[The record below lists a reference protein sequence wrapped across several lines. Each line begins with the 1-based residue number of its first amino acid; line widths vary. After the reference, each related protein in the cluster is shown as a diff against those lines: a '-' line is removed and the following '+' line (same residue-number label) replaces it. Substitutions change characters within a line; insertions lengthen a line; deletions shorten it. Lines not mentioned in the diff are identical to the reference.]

1 MAPGESPVAPGGSIA
16 APEGFSGA
24 SVGSSV
30 SPGGSSVAPALLD
43 ERELVATLEREGYF
57 ADEGLCTA
65 IHLALRLNRPLLLE
79 GEPGVGKTE
88 VASVLSR
95 VVGRDLIR
103 LQCFEGLDAG
113 QALYEWDYPKQ
124 LLQVR
129 VAESRGQ
136 EVGDLYREEFLL
148 RRPLLR
154 ALEADH
160 GAVLLIDEID
170 RADSEFEA
178 FLLEFLGD
186 FQITVPEL
194 GTIRARTPPIVVLTS
209 NRTRELHDALKRRCL
224 YHWIP
229 FPDPDRE
236 RTIVEAQAPGLSARS
251 AARLVQS
258 VNIIRSLGPL
268 KRPGIAEAIAWAQ
281 GSRALM
287 AEGATETDALKAS
300 LGLVLKNEEDVELV
314 LAHAGEVFTDD
325 LA

>member
-1 MAPGESPVAPGGSIA
+1 MTIPDRA
-16 APEGFSGA
+16 ALSRQLE
-24 SVGSSV
+24 
-30 SPGGSSVAPALLD
+30 
-43 ERELVATLEREGYF
+43 ERRYF
-57 ADEGLCTA
+57 ADEGLLTA
-65 IHLALRLNRPLLLE
+65 VRLAIGLGRPLLLE
-79 GEPGVGKTE
+79 GEPGVGKTQI
-88 VASVLSR
+88 SHVLADAL
-95 VVGRDLIR
+95 GRELIR
-103 LQCFEGLDAG
+103 LQCFEGIDSS
-113 QALYEWDYPKQ
+113 QVLYEWDYPKQ
-124 LLQVR
+124 LLSLRAAEVQGTP
-129 VAESRGQ
+129 VAN
-136 EVGDLYREEFLL
+136 LYAAEFLL
-148 RRPLLR
+148 ERPLLR
-154 ALEADH
+154 ALRSRT
-160 GAVLLIDEID
+160 GAVLLLDEID

-178 FLLEFLGD
+178 FLLEFLDG
-186 FQITVPEL
+186 FQITIPEIGTVTAAVPPL
-194 GTIRARTPPIVVLTS
+194 VVLTS

-300 LGLVLKNEEDVELV
+300 LGLVLKNEEDVQLV

-325 LA
+325 PA